1 VVFVTSP
8 PLELIRDFINTLDV
22 EAGVDQLISPS
33 SMRAWLHGKSVDV
46 NRVTTADMETARE
59 LRESLRALALANH
72 EDRDTSDECTE
83 LCHIVA
89 PLTLSVVFV
98 DGTPQLV
105 PTETGVRGFLQQL
118 LTDAVTAAQRGEW
131 DRLKVCPDDACQ
143 WAFIDTSKNGS
154 RRWCSMEVCGNR
166 NKTRSYRS
174 RKAD

>member
-1 VVFVTSP
+1 VVFVADP

-22 EAGVDQLISPS
+22 EAGTDQLISTAS
-33 SMRAWLHGKSVDV
+33 TREWLRGKSIDV
-46 NRVTTADMETARE
+46 GRVTSADMETARE
-59 LRESLRALALANH
+59 LRESLRSLALANH
-72 EDRDTSDECTE
+72 EANDTSSECDE

-98 DGTPQLV
+98 DGAPQLV
-105 PTETGVRGFLQQL
+105 PTESGVRGFLQQV
-118 LTDAVTAAQRGEW
+118 LTHAVTAAQRGEW
-131 DRLKVCPDDACQ
+131 DRLKVCPDDACR